1 MAKNKSETVT
11 VADET
16 FTGEPDQ
23 DNAPAVV
30 SVEVAAL
37 KAQLAAKDAQLERLG
52 VGPGMDEGIRWRVKM
67 GATHE
72 QAIECERRQRAH
84 DAVLADK
91 TPMTDGERN
100 ERLIKAASL

>member
-1 MAKNKSETVT
+1 MAKKNIGSDGSGEEVT
-11 VADET
+11 PSFEEAL
-16 FTGEPDQ
+16 
-23 DNAPAVV
+23 APAVGE
-30 SVEVAAL
+30 SPEVAAL